1 LQWVF
6 IGPNKQRKEG
16 YIMDNKPDNII
27 KRKPGRPK
35 KLETKPDN
43 TLPAADPVKRKRGRP
58 TGSKNKIKTIRNDKA
73 IHTEPGENTKFIQHD
88 MKLYNLP
95 KIDMENPEQVKA
107 RINEFFSICE
117 TDDIKPSIASLA
129 LSFGF
134 SRFVL
139 FDILNN
145 RTNTVKNIESKHT
158 LKTAYDVINSYYEH
172 MMNYGKINP
181 VAGIFLMKNNM
192 GYKDTTDYIINTN
205 QEREENSNDIF
216 NRAGLLQDID

>member
-1 LQWVF
+1 
-6 IGPNKQRKEG
+6 
-16 YIMDNKPDNII
+16 MDNNIA

-35 KLETKPDN
+35 KLENQDN
-43 TLPAADPVKRKRGRP
+43 TLPVADPVKRKRGRP
-58 TGSKNKIKTIRNDKA
+58 AGSKNKIKTIRNDRI
-73 IHTEPGENTKFIQHD
+73 IHTQPGENTKFIQHD

-95 KIDMENPEQVKA
+95 KIDMENPEQVKT

-172 MMNYGKINP
+172 MMNSGKINP
-181 VAGIFLMKNNM
+181 VAGIFLMKNNL
-192 GYKDTTDYIINTN
+192 GYKDTTDYVITSN
-205 QEREENSNDIF
+205 QEREENSDDIY
-216 NRAGLLQDID
+216 NRAGLLD